1 MTEPFDWDDLTDLVI
16 TARRPNAA
24 AYLRT
29 RIEAAFVPVERC
41 NHFAALAEAR
51 YHAGREATVRA
62 EAAEAENARLR
73 EALQYCAEA
82 PLSGWTIAQG
92 YARQLLTMPVLA
104 RGTLGDSD
112 GDDGA

>member
-1 MTEPFDWDDLTDLVI
+1 MTEPFNWDRLAQNIFDLIYDGD
-16 TARRPNAA
+16 NAA

-29 RIEAAFVPVERC
+29 RIEAAFVPKGRC

-51 YHAGREATVRA
+51 YHAGREAIART

-73 EALQYCAEA
+73 EALQVCADA

-92 YARQLLTMPVLA
+92 YARKA
-104 RGTLGDSD
+104 LG
-112 GDDGA
+112 GEHE